1 MTIRA
6 GLVATL
12 VLLTASV
19 QARADRPAD
28 PLSEPA
34 SGAATTTPPAAT
46 PSPTDEPK
54 LIKSSHS
61 GSTHAEIVDELS
73 HKHQFGLS
81 MQLST
86 GLRSTF
92 TYNDTDYCGS
102 TDSQSAT
109 GNAQV
114 CLTRAPVALDF
125 AGSYGLTDYREL
137 IAEFRVALESDF
149 GTTAGA
155 TASGPHVLR
164 LAPGMRFFFKES
176 KSLKMFTTAQVVFD
190 FTGYQDNSGN
200 SRGTDFGVRNI
211 NGLWFDG
218 SRTWGIYGFFGE
230 TALLRRWME
239 VDLEV
244 GIGVQIRL
252 P

>member
-1 MTIRA
+1 MTTRA
-6 GLVATL
+6 GFVATL
-12 VLLTASV
+12 ALLTASV
-19 QARADRPAD
+19 QARADRPAEPPSD
-28 PLSEPA
+28 PTPA
-34 SGAATTTPPAAT
+34 AATPAAT
-46 PSPTDEPK
+46 PTPGDEPK
-54 LIKSSHS
+54 LIKSNH
-61 GSTHAEIVDELS
+61 TTPTRAPIVDELS

-81 MQLST
+81 LQLST

-102 TDSQSAT
+102 TDAQSAT

-125 AGSYGLTDYREL
+125 VGSYGITDYREV
-137 IAEFRVALESDF
+137 ITEFRVALESDF

-164 LAPGMRFFFKES
+164 LSPGMRFFFKES
-176 KSLKMFTTAQVVFD
+176 KSLKMFTTAQAVFD

-200 SRGTDFGVRNI
+200 SRGTDFGVRNV

-218 SRTWGIYGFFGE
+218 GRNWGVYGFFGE
-230 TALLRRWME
+230 TALLRRWIE
-239 VDLEV
+239 IDLEV
-244 GIGVQIRL
+244 GLGVQLRL